1 MAEQIRIIWR
11 KSARLTCA
19 GLDLR
24 PPASVAPRLQPPLV
38 CNFPLI
44 NLIAFCRWRCGYVGN
59 AQRCPHIHST
69 VIGVLKNFAR
79 SRRHGGARSKL
90 RLALPPKVLGK
101 NAETA
106 LHKKGILLAPQHAS
120 KRGRSNLASLFPMCP
135 LSASSGHLSSLRP
148 RTDLW

>member
-69 VIGVLKNFAR
+69 VIGVLKNLAR

-90 RLALPPKVLGK
+90 RLAHPPKVLGK

-106 LHKKGILLAPQHAS
+106 LHKKGILLAPTSVEARQKQPRFAFS
-120 KRGRSNLASLFPMCP
+120 YVPAVGIKW
-135 LSASSGHLSSLRP
+135 SSVVA
-148 RTDLW
+148 